1 MGTKPLRPP
10 MRGGL
15 RRTLVGAIV
24 SALGGLVLASLL
36 VGDPLVHYR
45 VRSLAG
51 QRMEL
56 ALDAVGDALAHGDP
70 PEQVAERYGAELG
83 YQITVFQDE
92 QPVGDS
98 ALDGE
103 AMRRLAYPAEVVGE
117 GLVTDAEGH
126 FMRARDTGAGRVVFV
141 RLARTNAAL
150 FSGIVHEL
158 QILVA
163 IGAVLIAM
171 LLSLVLGRTL
181 VRPARRLTDVA
192 HALADGDLSARSR
205 TKRVDELGSIGRA
218 LDRMAVEL
226 DDRLARLSQEQDR
239 LRTILDAMVE
249 AVFVTDSLGRI
260 QLTNTAFD
268 ELVREDV
275 HGRTPMEALRSKEL
289 HDAVRVAR
297 RGGARVV
304 DFAVDL
310 RAPSE
315 PGQPI
320 PVAEARSFS
329 AQVAR
334 LPGSQAVV
342 AVLHDVTRLKE
353 TDAIR
358 RDFVA
363 NASHELRT
371 PLTAIRGFAETLR
384 DGAVDD
390 PEAAKRFLD
399 VILKHTYRLT
409 ALVNDLAALSKAE
422 SPELAMNLLEVD
434 ADAVVVEVLRGLTAK
449 ADERRVQLIFEPMTD
464 APTVLADERALDQ
477 VMVNLVHNA
486 IKYTPEASSVRVSS
500 RPLGEEKLRIEVH
513 NPGPGIGA
521 EHQRRLF
528 ERFYRID
535 EGRSR
540 DVGGT
545 GLGLAIVKH
554 LCQRM
559 GATVGVESEPEK
571 GATFYAELPLFVDE
585 TQQIA
590 KAEIEAAEAAGGSA

>member
-1 MGTKPLRPP
+1 MADPSSAEPAEPGRTPV
-10 MRGGL
+10 RGGL

-24 SALGGLVLASLL
+24 SALAGMVLGLLL
-36 VGDPLVHYR
+36 VGDALLEYRMWVRAEAHAETTLDLVQER
-45 VRSLAG
+45 LEAG
-51 QRMEL
+51 APPEL
-56 ALDAVGDALAHGDP
+56 AAEEVGTAAGLHVTIFRDGHAVGDTARDGAALAELQLRDDPSAEFPARELPGGWVIQIHGMR
-70 PEQVAERYGAELG
+70 VGGAE
-83 YQITVFQDE
+83 IFHAV
-92 QPVGDS
+92 
-98 ALDGE
+98 
-103 AMRRLAYPAEVVGE
+103 
-117 GLVTDAEGH
+117 
-126 FMRARDTGAGRVVFV
+126 
-141 RLARTNAAL
+141 
-150 FSGIVHEL
+150 IHEL
-158 QILVA
+158 QLLVA
-163 IGAVLIAM
+163 IAAVLIAI
-171 LLSLVLGRTL
+171 LLSSVLGRTL
-181 VRPARRLTDVA
+181 VGPARQLTQVA
-192 HALADGDLSARSR
+192 DALADGDLSARSNSHR
-205 TKRVDELGSIGRA
+205 PDELGAIGRA

-226 DDRLARLSQEQDR
+226 EDRLTHLSEEQDR

-268 ELVREDV
+268 GLVERDV
-275 HGRTPMEALRSKEL
+275 HGRTPMEALRSQEL
-289 HDAVRVAR
+289 QEAVRVAR

-304 DFAVDL
+304 DFTVEL
-310 RAPSE
+310 QSE
-315 PGQPI
+315 GPNKP
-320 PVAEARSFS
+320 AKKELRSFS

-384 DGAVDD
+384 DGAVED
-390 PEAAKRFLD
+390 PDAARRFLD

-409 ALVNDLAALSKAE
+409 SLVNDLAALSKAE
-422 SPELAMNLLEVD
+422 SPELAMRMTEID
-434 ADAVVVEVLRGLTAK
+434 ADEVVVEVMRGLTAK
-449 ADERRVQLIFEPMTD
+449 ADERRVQLIFEPIPD
-464 APTVLADERALDQ
+464 APTVWADERAFDQ

-486 IKYTPEASSVRVSS
+486 IKYTPESSSVRVSS
-500 RPLGEEKLRIEVH
+500 RIVSDCLRIEVH
-513 NPGPGIGA
+513 NPGPGIAA
-521 EHQRRLF
+521 EHRRRLF

-559 GATVGVESEPEK
+559 GAQVGVESEPGE
-571 GATFYAELPLFVDE
+571 GATFYVELPLF
-585 TQQIA
+585 
-590 KAEIEAAEAAGGSA
+590 EAVLRREQESLPPNE